1 MTGETGRGEST
12 IEAAA
17 TIDTAATVVAAVQA
31 TPVFLDREATLA
43 RVDALTQEAAA
54 AGAALVVFPETFVPG
69 YPDWVWRSVPWAA
82 PSSRLHQRLLDQSVT
97 IPGPATDALRAI
109 ASSAGVYLAVGINER
124 EPNGSTVYNSILYI
138 DSDGEV
144 IGVHR
149 KLMPTGA
156 ERLVWG
162 QGDGSGLIVFDTPFG
177 RVGGLI
183 CWENYMPLARV
194 ALYAQGIDIYLAPTW
209 DNSEVWVPTLQHI
222 AREGRCYVLGVNSV
236 LRGSDVPPDAGAGDL
251 YGDETDWMSRGNTTI
266 VGPDGGILAGPIRE
280 QTGILYAEVDRGKV
294 AQQRMQFDACGHYSR
309 PDVLALTV
317 DRGAGPS
324 PASSTAPV
332 DVDAGS
338 PISDEP

>member
-12 IEAAA
+12 IDAAA
-17 TIDTAATVVAAVQA
+17 TIVAAVQA

-54 AGAALVVFPETFVPG
+54 AGAELVVFPETFVPG

-97 IPGPATDALRAI
+97 IPGPATDTLRAT
-109 ASSAGVYLAVGINER
+109 AASAGVYLAVGINER
-124 EPNGSTVYNSILYI
+124 EPNGSTVYNSILFI
-138 DSDGEV
+138 DSGGEV
-144 IGVHR
+144 VGVHR

-209 DNSEVWVPTLQHI
+209 DNSDVWVPTLQHI
-222 AREGRCYVLGVNSV
+222 AREGRCYVLGINSV

-280 QTGILYAEVDRGKV
+280 QTGILYAGVDRGTV
-294 AQQRMQFDACGHYSR
+294 ARQRMQFDACGHYSR
-309 PDVLALTV
+309 PDVFALTV
-317 DRGAGPS
+317 DRGTGPS
-324 PASSTAPV
+324 PASPSDPA
-332 DVDAGS
+332 DVDAVS